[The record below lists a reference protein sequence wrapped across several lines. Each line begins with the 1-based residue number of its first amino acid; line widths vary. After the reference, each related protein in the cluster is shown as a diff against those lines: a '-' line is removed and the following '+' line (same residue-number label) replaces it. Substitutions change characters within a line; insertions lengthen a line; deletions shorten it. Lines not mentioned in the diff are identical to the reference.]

1 MSIEQD
7 LVEKVRMLS
16 PEQQRAVLVFAVSGG
31 GWPAGAGLRA
41 SFVGIWDDLG
51 VHVAEEDVAA
61 ARREAWRD
69 FPRDPG

>member
-16 PEQQRAVLVFAVSGG
+16 PEQQRAVLEFAASLAR
-31 GWPAGAGLRA
+31 WPAAAGQRA

>member
-16 PEQQRAVLVFAVSGG
+16 PEQQ
-31 GWPAGAGLRA
+31 RA